1 MVMNEPERGEVDRPE
16 TYPTI
21 CPRCHSE
28 RTLKFSARPSLATL
42 RLKADGSIE
51 REEPREQKLQYGL
64 TCPKCLG
71 RYWMLIGFVAGK
83 ANELKVSTHPL
94 VSAPENME
102 QVESGEVFYS
112 QAKKWWFSKRGG
124 KIKEIR
130 PGERPDTSLS

>member
-1 MVMNEPERGEVDRPE
+1 LVMDELERGKVDRPE

-28 RTLKFSARPSLATL
+28 STLKLSARPSIATL

-51 REEPREQKLQYGL
+51 KEPGELKLQYGL
-64 TCPKCLG
+64 TCPRCLG

-83 ANELKVSTHPL
+83 ADELRVSTHPL
-94 VSAPENME
+94 LSAPENMK

-112 QAKKWWFSKRGG
+112 QAKKWWFYKRGG
-124 KIKEIR
+124 RIKEIG
-130 PGERPDTSLS
+130 PGEPPDTSLS